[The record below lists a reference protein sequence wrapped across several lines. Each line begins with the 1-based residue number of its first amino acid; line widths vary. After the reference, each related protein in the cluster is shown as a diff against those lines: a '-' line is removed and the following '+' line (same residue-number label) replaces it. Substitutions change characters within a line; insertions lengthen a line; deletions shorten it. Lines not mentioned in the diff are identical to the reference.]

1 MTNEIYLDYASTS
14 PMWPEVLEAMTPFLT
29 TAFGNPSSVHGFGR
43 EARKAVEFARG
54 QVASALGAQPREICF
69 TSGGTESD
77 NWAIRGA
84 ALARQDRGRHLITT
98 RVEHPAV
105 LNTMRA
111 LEKQGWEVTR
121 LPVDAEGRVDPR
133 EVKRAI
139 RGDTVLISVMTANN
153 EIGTLQPVE
162 EIGRIAREADVLF
175 HTDAV
180 QAVGAIP
187 VCPEWMEA
195 DLLSLSGHKFHGPK
209 GIGVLYVRQG
219 TILEPL
225 ITGGE
230 QERRMRA
237 GTEHVAGIVGLGK
250 AIELA
255 AARMPEN
262 SRRIRALRDLL
273 IREVLEGIPD
283 AVLNGPR
290 EARLPGNA
298 SFSFRGID
306 GEALLLRLDL
316 AGIAASSGSACTSG
330 SLEPS
335 HVLEAVG
342 QAPELIKG
350 SLRLSLGAETTES
363 EIRQVTETLTVLV
376 KELRAMRHIAV

>member
-1 MTNEIYLDYASTS
+1 
-14 PMWPEVLEAMTPFLT
+14 
-29 TAFGNPSSVHGFGR
+29 
-43 EARKAVEFARG
+43 
-54 QVASALGAQPREICF
+54 
-69 TSGGTESD
+69 
-77 NWAIRGA
+77 
-84 ALARQDRGRHLITT
+84 
-98 RVEHPAV
+98 
-105 LNTMRA
+105 MR
-111 LEKQGWEVTR
+111 
-121 LPVDAEGRVDPR
+121 
-133 EVKRAI
+133 
-139 RGDTVLISVMTANN
+139 S
-153 EIGTLQPVE
+153 
-162 EIGRIAREADVLF
+162 
-175 HTDAV
+175 
-180 QAVGAIP
+180 
-187 VCPEWMEA
+187 
-195 DLLSLSGHKFHGPK
+195 
-209 GIGVLYVRQG
+209 
-219 TILEPL
+219 
-225 ITGGE
+225 
-230 QERRMRA
+230 